1 MTQRDNGTFAAEPLG
16 GGVGSHLM
24 GDLAD
29 ANALIVVPE
38 QTAGPCGHEVDVM
51 VLERRS
57 T

>member
-1 MTQRDNGTFAAEPLG
+1 
-16 GGVGSHLM
+16 M

-38 QTAGPCGHEVDVM
+38 QTKTVPAGHEVDVM